1 MSFLGDY
8 EDDDDDEDDE
18 LFAWYGWL
26 TKGVALFPARTIV
39 SGPHHHESPTHSEQD
54 LNLHR
59 TWVQALIN
67 EFAQ

>member
-8 EDDDDDEDDE
+8 EDDDDEDDE
-18 LFAWYGWL
+18 LFSWYGWL
-26 TKGVALFPARTIV
+26 TKDVALFPARTIV
-39 SGPHHHESPTHSEQD
+39 RDPHHHEPPTHREQD
-54 LNLHR
+54 LNLRR